1 MRIKMYFQKY
11 LCCKSEN
18 KEQDSKKQLIDDILN
33 HGFEQLENDLN
44 YKIQI
49 LKLGK
54 INKQY

>member
-1 MRIKMYFQKY
+1 MYFQNY
-11 LCCKSEN
+11 SCCKSEN
-18 KEQDSKKQLIDDILN
+18 KELDSKEQLIDDILK

-44 YKIQI
+44 YKKQI